1 MNGAVYMS
9 FFQGQLESVLE
20 QVVQL
25 AVQEISK
32 TVGSSLNGLLL
43 ETAVKEQENRRLGLQ
58 LQAREKRGRAS
69 ASDDGG
75 GGSPVAGKNKAGE
88 RADSG
93 RAKPEQQPGGQGTG
107 PGVPTDTRRLE
118 QRGRVVDQLKSVMEH
133 VLDFAVREL
142 TKIVE
147 ASFDDLLLEIT
158 KMERE
163 QQLLEKR
170 LGKGAERGGG
180 DKGKGGGRGRR
191 GSENDSVSPS
201 GSEDAREEVA
211 VVTASKETPQTHVP
225 ERPPVLSVSQD
236 WVPILDKVFGQ
247 KWCSDVW
254 NVKEVGGGG
263 GGGSGRGLGES
274 VTHIVPAPTPAVTLE
289 PSPSSP
295 QQDPRW
301 TPLEDMEV
309 FSPDEDE
316 AAGSLISA
324 AAAVRP
330 PPGPPPGPPLSPTCQ
345 RSSASMLH
353 RLLTLPSQL
362 LDDDEEATAKET
374 LGCLAFD
381 GSIRPQDAVELPAQT
396 GREEEEEEGEEEDEE
411 DKGMKRKRRRVWSE
425 CEECGRRFSRIA
437 LLKAHRQT
445 HSAGNAATSSP
456 SSPPAGAAS
465 PLRCSDCGKRFSSA
479 TRLHSHI
486 RTQHHSDQS

>member
-43 ETAVKEQENRRLGLQ
+43 ETAVKEQENRRLRLQ
-58 LQAREKRGRAS
+58 LQAREKRSRAS

-75 GGSPVAGKNKAGE
+75 GGGSPVGGKNKAGE
-88 RADSG
+88 KADSG
-93 RAKPEQQPGGQGTG
+93 RAKPEQQPGGQGMG

-118 QRGRVVDQLKSVMEH
+118 QRGRVVDQLKSVMEQ

-180 DKGKGGGRGRR
+180 DKGKGGGGGGRGRR

-254 NVKEVGGGG
+254 DVKE
-263 GGGSGRGLGES
+263 
-274 VTHIVPAPTPAVTLE
+274 
-289 PSPSSP
+289 
-295 QQDPRW
+295 QDPRW

-316 AAGSLISA
+316 AAGSLIS
-324 AAAVRP
+324 AAVRP

-362 LDDDEEATAKET
+362 LDDDEEAAAKET
-374 LGCLAFD
+374 LGSLAFD
-381 GSIRPQDAVELPAQT
+381 GSIRLQDAVEPPAQT
-396 GREEEEEEGEEEDEE
+396 GREEEEEEEEEGEEEDEE
-411 DKGMKRKRRRVWSE
+411 DKGKKRKRRRVWSE
-425 CEECGRRFSRIA
+425 CEECGRRFSRIS

-445 HSAGNAATSSP
+445 HSAGNAA

>member
-1 MNGAVYMS
+1 M
-9 FFQGQLESVLE
+9 Q
-20 QVVQL
+20 
-25 AVQEISK
+25 K
-32 TVGSSLNGLLL
+32 LN
-43 ETAVKEQENRRLGLQ
+43 
-58 LQAREKRGRAS
+58 
-69 ASDDGG
+69 
-75 GGSPVAGKNKAGE
+75 P
-88 RADSG
+88 
-93 RAKPEQQPGGQGTG
+93 PPH
-107 PGVPTDTRRLE
+107 
-118 QRGRVVDQLKSVMEH
+118 DQLKSVMEH

-362 LDDDEEATAKET
+362 LDEDEEATAKET

-381 GSIRPQDAVELPAQT
+381 GSIRPQDAVEPPAQT